1 MTTATLKIRQR
12 AQNGRRK
19 FLKIPTDSYKSPLY
33 ACTIYFVVKRKGEEL
48 FRRVGDVTNYGRQWY
63 NIKECRP
70 IVLHCSWSCPLI
82 CEGSLACPR
91 RRYYMNA
98 HIISLAI
105 SPHFTLNLTTGMNRA
120 SKNMWD
126 RVFNFFKSAK
136 YYINWSGDLTSSFET
151 VHLKLKL
158 SSFSTWI

>member
-1 MTTATLKIRQR
+1 
-12 AQNGRRK
+12 
-19 FLKIPTDSYKSPLY
+19 
-33 ACTIYFVVKRKGEEL
+33 
-48 FRRVGDVTNYGRQWY
+48 
-63 NIKECRP
+63 
-70 IVLHCSWSCPLI
+70 
-82 CEGSLACPR
+82 
-91 RRYYMNA
+91 MNA

-158 SSFSTWI
+158 SSFST